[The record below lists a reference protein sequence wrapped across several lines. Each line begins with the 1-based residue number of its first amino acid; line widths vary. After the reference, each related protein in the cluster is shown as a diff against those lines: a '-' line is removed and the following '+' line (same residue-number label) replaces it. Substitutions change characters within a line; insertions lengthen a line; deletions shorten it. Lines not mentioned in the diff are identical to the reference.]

1 MMNAVWAFLMLAA
14 ILYALATGGEAEL
27 LTRTLLQ
34 SGEAAIA
41 LTLGLT
47 GVIAFWSGLARI
59 AERAGL
65 VTGLGTMLRPL
76 FVFLFPSLRGHS
88 HVLTAVTLN
97 VCATFLGLGNA
108 ATPLG
113 LRAMTLL
120 QEINPD
126 KDRASDAMCTLLALN
141 TTGLAL
147 FPATVVGLRLATGSA
162 YPTAVV
168 DSAILA
174 GLAATVV
181 GLACDRLLRRRW
193 RN

>member
-1 MMNAVWAFLMLAA
+1 MMNVVWALLMLSA

-27 LTRTLLQ
+27 VTRTMLQ
-34 SGEAAIA
+34 SGEAAMA
-41 LTLGLT
+41 MTLGLT

-65 VTGLGTMLRPL
+65 VTGLGTILRPL
-76 FVFLFPSLRGHS
+76 FLFLFPSLRGHS
-88 HVLTAVTLN
+88 HALTAVTLN

-113 LRAMTLL
+113 LRAMALL
-120 QEINPD
+120 QQINPE

-147 FPATVVGLRLATGSA
+147 FPATVVALRLAAGSA
-162 YPTAVV
+162 HPTAVV
-168 DSAILA
+168 DSALLA
-174 GLAATVV
+174 GLAATMV
-181 GLACDRLLRRRW
+181 GLVCDRLLRKRW
-193 RN
+193 RG